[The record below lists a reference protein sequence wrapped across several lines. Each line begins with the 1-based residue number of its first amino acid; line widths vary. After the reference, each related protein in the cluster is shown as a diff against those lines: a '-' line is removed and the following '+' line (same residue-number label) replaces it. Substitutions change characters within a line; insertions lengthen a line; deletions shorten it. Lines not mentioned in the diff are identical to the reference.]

1 MGASQSVFSEE
12 ELQDYQE
19 LTYFTIK
26 EILHVFKIFRGLSPE
41 AVDRDRNV
49 KLSEDLI
56 MSLPELKMNPFKDR
70 IVKVFSSEGGGLS
83 FEDFLDMMSVFSE
96 KAPKEI
102 KTQYAFKIYDF
113 DDDDAIS
120 REDLKKMV
128 TRLSSSSQNDSA
140 LKDTETDRLVNE
152 ILKEADLDN
161 DDEISF
167 SEFQHVISK
176 APEFESSFRIRL

>member
-1 MGASQSVFSEE
+1 MGTTQSVFSEE
-12 ELQDYQE
+12 ELQDYQD
-19 LTYFTIK
+19 LTYFTKK
-26 EILHVFKIFRGLSPE
+26 EILHVFKIFRGLYPD
-41 AVDRDRNV
+41 AVDRDRNA
-49 KLSEDLI
+49 KISEDLV

-70 IVKVFSSEGGGLS
+70 IVKVFSSEEGGLS

-120 REDLKKMV
+120 REDLGKMV
-128 TRLSSSSQNDSA
+128 TRLSSSQNETV
-140 LKDTETDRLVNE
+140 LKDEERDRLVNE

-161 DDEISF
+161 DNLISF

>member
-19 LTYFTIK
+19 LTYFTKK
-26 EILHVFKIFRGLSPE
+26 EILHVFKIFRDLSPRD
-41 AVDRDRNV
+41 VDRDRNV
-49 KLSEDLI
+49 KLNEDLV

-70 IVKVFSSEGGGLS
+70 IVRVFSSEEGCLT

-102 KTQYAFKIYDF
+102 KAQYAFKIYDF
-113 DDDDAIS
+113 DGDDEIS
-120 REDLKKMV
+120 RDDLKKMV
-128 TRLSSSSQNDSA
+128 LRLCPSQ
-140 LKDTETDRLVNE
+140 KDTELKKQEVDRLVGE

-161 DDEISF
+161 DDRLSF